1 MKVMATMLGVVLAG
15 AIAITAACAQN
26 TASVER
32 GKAAF
37 VEQGCYGC
45 HMVGKFGTPIGP
57 DLSRIGVRY
66 DAAYFTRW
74 LSDPSPA
81 SDRPYASPGAD
92 GESDRGPGRVS
103 LVAAVAGASG
113 QRTSDRQ
120 GIGSAWLPALQG
132 GGERLRHLAAPPERR
147 ALERLDGARV
157 IVVQD

>member
-1 MKVMATMLGVVLAG
+1 MRLRASGGRTMREDVPMRVMATMLGVVLAG

-66 DAAYFTRW
+66 DAGYLTRW
-74 LSDPSPA
+74 LRDPS
-81 SDRPYASPGAD
+81 SQRPTAHMPRLELT
-92 GESDRGPGRVS
+92 ESEI
-103 LVAAVAGASG
+103 AA
-113 QRTSDRQ
+113 
-120 GIGSAWLPALQG
+120 
-132 GGERLRHLAAPPERR
+132 LAAYLSSLR
-147 ALERLDGARV
+147 
-157 IVVQD
+157 